1 MKDRLGKQIFKNII
15 LYFLLIIIIEILVRI
30 NIHIDIL
37 NYALIRIVISSLI
50 LSSVLALLT
59 SFFSNK
65 VNKVLRIVI
74 SFLLA
79 LYAWVQINLF
89 NYLGFFM
96 GIGNAEQGTK
106 IVDYI
111 KDFIQSSKI
120 QSYFVFVPFILIT
133 IYEIFLSKRV
143 KEYKLSKTYVFNFK
157 IESHKNKIL
166 TRLSIL
172 LIIILLNGLYF
183 FTFTLSFMQNKLQ
196 TISNKELLLSNDNS
210 NLSVSQF
217 GVYVYGIS
225 DIIVNTFNIE
235 YESDYTFSN
244 NNFNNNEVET
254 DYNRVI
260 DDSSWNALIE
270 NETSSTY
277 NKLNN
282 YFINRE
288 ITPKNDKTGIY
299 KDKNLIVILMESVNY
314 IAINEERYPT
324 IYKLWS
330 EGTSFR
336 NNYSPKNNCST
347 GNNEMTV
354 MTSLFTINH
363 TCTANKYKKNV
374 YPESIFNMFNNIGY
388 STSSYHD
395 YIDHYYSRKT
405 IHKNMGSGAY
415 YNAQDLGIK
424 WSSVYEEWP
433 SDVDL
438 IKTSTPKFINEDKF
452 MVFLSTVTTHQ
463 TYNVHSEYGDKNLDK
478 LTDADLSTTTKRY
491 MSKMYEL
498 EYALK
503 LLLEELEAAGKL
515 EDTVIAM
522 FADHYPYGLSNKQ
535 INSVLDYD
543 VNVNNE
549 VDRTPMIIYNA
560 GQEPEIVEDYTSIID
575 LLPTL
580 LNMFDINYDP
590 RLYLGRDIFSDYEH
604 RTYFYDGS
612 WQDEKGFY
620 NSSKGKFIPKDENV
634 AYTDEKIV
642 EINKEI
648 ALRQS
653 MSSLAIKND
662 YFNYLFKGL
671 EKYNVVDEEIE
682 SGEINESSN
691 S

>member
-15 LYFLLIIIIEILVRI
+15 LYFLLIVIIEILVRI

-50 LSSVLALLT
+50 LSTVLALIT

-65 VNKVLRIVI
+65 INKVLRIVI

-111 KDFIQSSKI
+111 KDFIQASKI
-120 QSYFVFVPFILIT
+120 QSYFVFVPFVLIT

-157 IESHKNKIL
+157 IESHKSKIL

-183 FTFTLSFMQNKLQ
+183 LTFTLSFMQNKLQ

-225 DIIVNTFNIE
+225 DIIVNTFSIE
-235 YESDYTFSN
+235 YVSDYTFSN
-244 NNFNNNEVET
+244 NNSNNNEVET

-395 YIDHYYSRKT
+395 YIDHYYYRKT

-478 LTDADLSTTTKRY
+478 LADADISTTTKRY

-522 FADHYPYGLSNKQ
+522 FADHYPYGLSNSQ

-549 VDRTPMIIYNA
+549 VDKTPMIIYNA
-560 GQEPEIVEDYTSIID
+560 GQEPEIFEDYTSIID

-580 LNMFDINYDP
+580 LNMFDIEYDP

-634 AYTDEKIV
+634 TYTDEEIV

-671 EKYNVVDEEIE
+671 EKYTIVEEEIE